1 MEVLKKLIIA
11 LVCTLTGSSA
21 QVIEEKCFAM
31 SSLFAGN
38 YKSSKGASSFSHGKE
53 LYDQN
58 IFKPDMKL

>member
-1 MEVLKKLIIA
+1 MGVLKKLIIA

-38 YKSSKGASSFSHGKE
+38 YKSSKGASFSHGKE